1 MPMKS
6 KTEAKKMSRKKTAK
20 KNKKKTTATKTA
32 TPPKALPAGLHKK
45 QGIWVFST
53 GQSGQSIT
61 AAQLERLRQSM
72 YRERENRFLG
82 NLAKPKAGNKQLRT
96 EN

>member
-1 MPMKS
+1 MRS
-6 KTEAKKMSRKKTAK
+6 KTKAKKTTKEK
-20 KNKKKTTATKTA
+20 TATKTA
-32 TPPKALPAGLHKK
+32 APPKALPAGLHKK

-61 AAQLERLRQSM
+61 AARLERLRQSI
-72 YRERENRFLG
+72 YRERESRWLG
-82 NLAKPKAGNKQLRT
+82 NLAKPRAKNRQT